1 MANLV
6 ANEENYGF
14 NLEWIAEG
22 SGIGEEICGVDKDC
36 IVVPSSPILTKIE
49 PVEVEPHQEGVD
61 EYVEIQ
67 VTEEE
72 VIADQWSSQSNSPDE
87 ETLHFRVDGHQEE
100 DVMVPLPEE
109 QDEYS
114 RLHPYPCDFCSR
126 RFSKKSALT
135 VHMLSHQT
143 ERPHACNLCG
153 ASYSHKVELV
163 EHMKIHAYAP
173 VKSEEDDDVDYVQLT
188 ALTHTKAKT
197 KSKKKK
203 TNKDTRLE
211 EYNSSSYGE
220 QSDDKLNKR
229 LKRQN
234 ASWSYLDED
243 VKIMVEMAR
252 QAAAPKF
259 PVIDQSRP
267 YVCQHCG
274 VGFAREKALTS
285 HTMVHVGDS
294 AFECDCCHEM
304 FLTDKLLEEHMMAK
318 HEKYYLNMNRKKN
331 NYSELRMNVKQE
343 DPELECHVCTLC
355 NLVFTNFDELLI
367 HKEDHDPEIGIH
379 ACYLC
384 NEVYEH
390 IDDLKV
396 HMKSVHRH
404 YCFMCEKIFKD
415 EKTLIKH
422 NMLVHPDNKCYPCSV
437 CHRRF
442 NSKIKLK
449 KHMNT
454 HDGQKRG
461 LVCIDCEQ
469 EFPDGQTLLSHRQDD
484 HGINLSRLFPCMEC
498 GKTFNSR
505 SSQQIHIRIHT
516 GEKPYGCRFCW
527 KAFGDGGT
535 LRKHE
540 RIHTGEK
547 PYVCP
552 VCSKAFNQ
560 RVVLRE
566 HIRAHHSGTE
576 GRLSDSCYECIV
588 CGSIFVTSRDLYAHL
603 VQHSDEN
610 TAKHR
615 FPSSRKYT
623 NKKRKTTTTYTQPF
637 QTNFNSHHMTNDES
651 SSHDEDPYPRKK
663 TITQYNIEIQTET
676 PSQSEPPSTVAPIVE
691 TTLNNGFDTLLSR
704 AGPKR
709 ARIVRSGKKGVP
721 KGQNKR
727 FTKGKGKSS
736 RLLTNAS
743 YASKY
748 VVSQPDEDCINDT
761 SPIFDNVVVKSE
773 IPPQSFTPPPTSE
786 TVMNGNATNFLI
798 PTKSRP
804 RTKNVSYH
812 NMRTES
818 RFEIATFP
826 VTRESKPKK
835 VKRVQKHK
843 VKKRDNTHISPPQPP
858 PSPPPPPIQPEP
870 INDMDTQ
877 FINGIDPSLF
887 DDNRDTGEQIET
899 CIVDDLDV
907 ELKLEVKTSDD
918 VNLERIGDIL
928 IKSEMVSC
936 DMCSESFDSRSE
948 LLKHIQIHI

>member
-1 MANLV
+1 MANSLV
-6 ANEENYGF
+6 ASEENYGF

-49 PVEVEPHQEGVD
+49 PVEVPQQDVD
-61 EYVEIQ
+61 DYVEIQ

-72 VIADQWSSQSNSPDE
+72 VITDQWDAQNNGSE
-87 ETLHFRVDGHQEE
+87 EEPLHFRVDGNPEE
-100 DVMVPLPEE
+100 DVVVPLPEE

-126 RFSKKSALT
+126 RFSKKSGLT
-135 VHMLSHQT
+135 MHMLSHQI
-143 ERPHACNLCG
+143 ERPHECNLCG
-153 ASYSHKVELV
+153 ASYSRKAELV

-173 VKSEEDDDVDYVQLT
+173 IKTEEEEEEEEDEEDIIDDYDQISAIT
-188 ALTHTKAKT
+188 PAKT
-197 KSKKKK
+197 KQKFRRRK
-203 TNKDTRLE
+203 NKESRTDG
-211 EYNSSSYGE
+211 YSSSNYGE
-220 QSDDKLNKR
+220 HSDDKLSKR

-234 ASWSYLDED
+234 ASWSYLDDD
-243 VKIMVEMAR
+243 VKMMVEMAR

-259 PVIDQSRP
+259 PIIDPSRP

-285 HTMVHVGDS
+285 HTMVHIGDS
-294 AFECDCCHEM
+294 AFECDYCHDM
-304 FLTDKLLEEHMMAK
+304 FQTEKQLEEHISTK
-318 HEKYYLNMNRKKN
+318 HEKHILNMNRRKNN
-331 NYSELRMNVKQE
+331 NYSEIRMNFKQE
-343 DPELECHVCTLC
+343 DADLECHVCSLC
-355 NLVFTNFDELLI
+355 NLVFSNFDELLS

-390 IDDLKV
+390 VEDLKI
-396 HMKSVHRH
+396 HMKATHRH
-404 YCFMCEKIFKD
+404 SCSVCEKIFKD
-415 EKTLIKH
+415 EKALNRH
-422 NMLVHPDNKCYPCSV
+422 LALHPENRSFPCTV

-442 NSKIKLK
+442 NNRVKLK
-449 KHMNT
+449 KHLAT
-454 HDGQKRG
+454 HDDQKQG
-461 LVCIDCEQ
+461 ILCIDCEQ
-469 EFPDGQTLLSHRQDD
+469 EFLDGQSLLNHRQVD
-484 HGINLSRLFPCMEC
+484 HGVNLSRLFPCYEC

-576 GRLSDSCYECIV
+576 GRLSESCYECVV
-588 CGSIFVTSRDLYAHL
+588 CGSIFVSSRDLYSHL

-615 FPSSRKYT
+615 FPSSRKYS
-623 NKKRKTTTTYTQPF
+623 NKKRKTNTIVTTYHP
-637 QTNFNSHHMTNDES
+637 NYSSNVAGSDES
-651 SSHDEDPYPRKK
+651 SHEGDLYGKKKISSQYSLQPQPEITTASHHHEPTAISTTIDE
-663 TITQYNIEIQTET
+663 
-676 PSQSEPPSTVAPIVE
+676 PS
-691 TTLNNGFDTLLSR
+691 LGNGFDTLLSR
-704 AGPKR
+704 AGPRR

-727 FTKGKGKSS
+727 FGKGKAKTS
-736 RLLTNAS
+736 RLLNNAS

-748 VVSQPDEDCINDT
+748 VVSQPDGDCINET
-761 SPIFDNVVVKSE
+761 SPMFESIIKTE
-773 IPPQSFTPPPTSE
+773 ISPPELQ
-786 TVMNGNATNFLI
+786 MNGNSILSL
-798 PTKSRP
+798 PKSRP

-812 NMRTES
+812 NMREA

-826 VTRESKPKK
+826 TARESKGKK
-835 VKRVQKHK
+835 SKKGQKTKIKREE
-843 VKKRDNTHISPPQPP
+843 
-858 PSPPPPPIQPEP
+858 PSI
-870 INDMDTQ
+870 DTQ
-877 FINGIDPSLF
+877 FVNGIDTSLF
-887 DDNRDTGEQIET
+887 DGNHHDTGEQIET
-899 CIVDDLDV
+899 CIVDDIDV
-907 ELKLEVKTSDD
+907 ELKLEVKTTEDINMS
-918 VNLERIGDIL
+918 RIGDIL
-928 IKSEMVSC
+928 IKTEMVSC
-936 DMCSESFDSRSE
+936 DMCSESFLSKSE